1 MALEQLRLPHHWAG
15 AVVGARVSQ
24 EGAPVETLPR
34 HLSANQE
41 VLFVVGAKDGA
52 TFRTD
57 SLNGTQQPPD
67 WLSNCKPSAGRVRG
81 RPRTGSYTVR
91 VCSTE
96 SALSQSTQSKAGSA
110 VLANPGRAKS
120 GVNKSPDAR
129 PPRAPLPPG
138 LPTRPALSS
147 AASAALSPRP
157 PPPIAPPS
165 GGALIP
171 TAGAPHSPSL
181 A

>member
-24 EGAPVETLPR
+24 EGARAETLPR
-34 HLSANQE
+34 RLSANQE
-41 VLFVVGAKDGA
+41 VLFAVGAKDGA

-67 WLSNCKPSAGRVRG
+67 WLSNCKPSAGRVPG
-81 RPRTGSYTVR
+81 RPRTGSYAVR
-91 VCSTE
+91 GCSTE

-120 GVNKSPDAR
+120 GVNKPPDAR

-138 LPTRPALSS
+138 LPRRPALSS

-157 PPPIAPPS
+157 PPLIAPPS